1 MPAMQTALS
10 RTQGR
15 CTAFRWRSSR
25 RTIRPV
31 ATFDPDNLYKAPPA
45 EGLIARRL
53 LQKQVQSNKELA
65 ALVAQTQ
72 DIAEQTAIA
81 RRMTRTPPADNDELV
96 EYFLNTMAEDME
108 YEVARCRP
116 QLNTEF
122 FRQLDK
128 RIGNERFA
136 TPPDEEVLAELET
149 LRDYLT
155 AASAYVDKTIQQ
167 TTSAVDRMK
176 KLLGSKDKKAC
187 ILEMAEA
194 NEIDQPLIDLLRQN
208 AAAARLAGQ
217 EDAAKF
223 MEKVMAAASKYIV
236 TIEPEKMANPMD
248 APKAAVAV
256 PTNLGKRAP
265 GTTSSGLIL

>member
-1 MPAMQTALS
+1 MQTALS

-31 ATFDPDNLYKAPPA
+31 ASYDPDNLYEKAPPA
-45 EGLIARRL
+45 EDLIARRL

-65 ALVAQTQ
+65 ALVSQTQ
-72 DIAEQTAIA
+72 NIAEQQALA
-81 RRMTRTPPADNDELV
+81 RRMSRTPPADSEALM
-96 EYFLNTMAEDME
+96 EYFLNTLAEDME

-122 FRQLDK
+122 FRMLDK

-136 TPPDEEVLAELET
+136 TPPDEEALAELET

-155 AASAYVDKTIQQ
+155 AMSTYVDKAIQR
-167 TTSAVDRMK
+167 TASAVDRMK
-176 KLLGSKDKKAC
+176 KLLSSKDKKAC

-194 NEIDQPLIDLLRQN
+194 NEIDQPLLELLRQN
-208 AAAARLAGQ
+208 ATAARMAGQ
-217 EDAAKF
+217 DDAAKF

-248 APKAAVAV
+248 APKAAVAL
-256 PTNLGKRAP
+256 PSNLGKRAP